1 MTLLLSMCFVFH
13 MVTFA
18 NDNERETFSP
28 ISLAAAMILN
38 RLRTQ
43 RHLLELQDE
52 KKIEPDGNSGDASDE
67 QREIDQREAVNE
79 GLRRIRAF
87 ERRASG
93 HDASRRKRP

>member
-1 MTLLLSMCFVFH
+1 MFDTDMKDA
-13 MVTFA
+13 A
-18 NDNERETFSP
+18 NDNEHETFSS
-28 ISLAAAMILN
+28 IGLAAAMILN

-52 KKIEPDGNSGDASDE
+52 KKIEPDGNREDPRDE

-87 ERRASG
+87 ERRAAG
-93 HDASRRKRP
+93 LDTSRRKWP

>member
-1 MTLLLSMCFVFH
+1 MFDKDMKDA
-13 MVTFA
+13 A

-52 KKIEPDGNSGDASDE
+52 KKIEPDGNREDARDE

-79 GLRRIRAF
+79 GLRRIAAF
-87 ERRASG
+87 ERRAGG

>member
-1 MTLLLSMCFVFH
+1 MLFTRGMKYEAC
-13 MVTFA
+13 
-18 NDNERETFSP
+18 NDNEVDPWSP
-28 ISLAAAMILN
+28 LGLAALTILN
-38 RLRTQ
+38 RLQCQ

-52 KKIEPDGNSGDASDE
+52 KKIESDGNSGDARDE